1 MICYRIRIF
10 IRIYVVVFFLLFM
23 VCIEINVF
31 LLYCMY
37 FEVCDGGLIIV
48 YNFVGNEEVKRGI
61 FFMLFGGVLKIIF
74 EKINFRG
81 DINICVVGD
90 LSIVKS

>member
-37 FEVCDGGLIIV
+37 FEVCNGGLIIV
-48 YNFVGNEEVKRGI
+48 I
-61 FFMLFGGVLKIIF
+61 ML
-74 EKINFRG
+74 
-81 DINICVVGD
+81 
-90 LSIVKS
+90 